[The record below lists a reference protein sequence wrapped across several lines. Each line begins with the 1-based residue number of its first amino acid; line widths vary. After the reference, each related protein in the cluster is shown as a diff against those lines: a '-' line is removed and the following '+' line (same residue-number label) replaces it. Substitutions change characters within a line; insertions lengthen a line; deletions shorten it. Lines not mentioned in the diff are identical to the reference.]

1 MTNWSTLSYRERNDL
16 ISLNGG
22 KKKYRV
28 NNITIASND
37 DQIDLRPIHPAGTPV
52 TGTTIGPDLSCQ
64 VGADGHKLCDWVW
77 PDDAAYVA
85 EAERFARR
93 RQARG
98 GRV

>member
-1 MTNWSTLSYRERNDL
+1 MTSNWST
-16 ISLNGG
+16 IKFNGG
-22 KKKYRV
+22 KRRGAD
-28 NNITIASND
+28 TIALASKGEE
-37 DQIDLRPIHPAGTPV
+37 IDLRPIYPAGTPV
-52 TGTTIGPDLSCQ
+52 MGTTVGPDLSCQ

-77 PDDAAYVA
+77 PTDAAYVA